1 MLRPTTTNYNP
12 MNISEFVKTS
22 FGEEK
27 NYGFWNVWFE
37 NSKLF
42 QSGTTH
48 YQQIIIP

>member
-1 MLRPTTTNYNP
+1 

-22 FGEEK
+22 LGEEK
-27 NYGFWNVWFE
+27 YGFWNARFE
-37 NSKLF
+37 NSKLS